1 MTALEHI
8 LIPQILA
15 LGVIWAGAVIHNG
28 IMRPSCIRKLNDAS
42 IKTLCFAQYYSTILL
57 S

>member
-8 LIPQILA
+8 LIPHISV